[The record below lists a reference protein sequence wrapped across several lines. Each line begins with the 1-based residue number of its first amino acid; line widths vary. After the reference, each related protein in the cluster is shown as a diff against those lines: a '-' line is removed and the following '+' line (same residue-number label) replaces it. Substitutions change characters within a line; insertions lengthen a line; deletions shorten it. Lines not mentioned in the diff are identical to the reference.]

1 MFSGIVEPV
10 GKVIKLEDHGDQHL
24 IIRSSFLKKKL
35 KIGSSV
41 CCNGVCL
48 TVHTMK
54 QNKNNLDLSFDVSK
68 ETIDCT
74 NFKDLKV
81 GSEVNLEKSLR
92 VGDEISGHFV
102 FGHVDTVSKLK
113 LISKVGKSYVLKF
126 SLPRAIKKLVTRKGS
141 IAINGISLTVNKT
154 AKEHFFVNIVDYT
167 WKHTSLKQIA
177 IGDLVNIE
185 VDMLARYVTN
195 SKK

>member
-1 MFSGIVEPV
+1 MFSGIVEQV
-10 GKVIKLEDHGDQHL
+10 GKINTIVDQGDHYL
-24 IIRSSFLKKKL
+24 IINTSFLKKNL

-54 QNKNNLDLSFDVSK
+54 QNKKYLELSFDVSK
-68 ETIDCT
+68 ETISCT
-74 NFKDLKV
+74 NFKQLKT
-81 GSEVNLEKSLR
+81 GSLINLEKSLK

-102 FGHVDTVSKLK
+102 FGHVDTISKLK
-113 LISKVGKSYVLKF
+113 FLKKVGKSYELEF
-126 SLPRAIKKLVTRKGS
+126 SLPKSIKKLVTKKGS
-141 IAINGISLTVNKT
+141 IAINGISLTVNKIT
-154 AKEHFFVNIVDYT
+154 KDSFFVNIVDYT
-167 WKHTSLKQIA
+167 WNHTNLSKIRVND
-177 IGDLVNIE
+177 IVNIE

>member
-1 MFSGIVEPV
+1 MFSGIIEQV
-10 GKVIKLEDHGDQHL
+10 GEVAKIEDRGDRRLVVKTRFYQKD
-24 IIRSSFLKKKL
+24 I

-48 TVHTMK
+48 TVLK
-54 QNKNNLDLSFDVSK
+54 IKKNKGSLDLSFDVSK
-68 ETIDCT
+68 ETLKCT
-74 NFKDLKV
+74 NLENLYS
-81 GSEVNLEKSLR
+81 GSLINLEKSLK

-113 LISKVGKSYVLKF
+113 SKKKLGKSYILEF
-126 SLPRAIKKLVTRKGS
+126 TLPKNIRNLVAKKGS
-141 IAINGISLTVNKT
+141 ISINGISLTINKIT
-154 AKEHFFVNIVDYT
+154 KDSFFVNIVDYT
-167 WKHTSLKQIA
+167 WNHTNLRKIKLTDIA
-177 IGDLVNIE
+177 NIE

>member
-1 MFSGIVEPV
+1 MFSGIVEQV
-10 GKVIKLEDHGDQHL
+10 GKVNKIEEYGDYHL
-24 IIRSSFLKKKL
+24 TIRTTFLKKQL

-54 QNKNNLDLSFDVSK
+54 QNKNSLDLSFDVSK
-68 ETIDCT
+68 ETISCT
-74 NFKDLKV
+74 NFEQLEI
-81 GSEVNLEKSLR
+81 GSSINLEKSLR

-102 FGHVDTVSKLK
+102 FGHVDKISKLK
-113 LISKVGKSYVLKF
+113 SLKKIGKSYKLNF
-126 SLPRAIKKLVTRKGS
+126 SMPNNIKNLVIKKGS

-154 AKEHFFVNIVDYT
+154 TKDSFYVNIVDYT
-167 WKHTSLKQIA
+167 WNHTNLKKIEVN
-177 IGDLVNIE
+177 DLVNIE

>member
-1 MFSGIVEPV
+1 MFSGIVEQV
-10 GKVIKLEDHGDQHL
+10 GKINKIVDQGDHYL
-24 IIRSSFLKKKL
+24 TINTTFLKNNL

-54 QNKNNLDLSFDVSK
+54 QNKKYLELSFDVSK
-68 ETIDCT
+68 ETISCT
-74 NFKDLKV
+74 NFKQLKT
-81 GSEVNLEKSLR
+81 GSLINLEKSLK

-113 LISKVGKSYVLKF
+113 FLKKAGKSYVLEF
-126 SLPRAIKKLVTRKGS
+126 SLPKNIKKLVTKKGS
-141 IAINGISLTVNKT
+141 IAINGVSLTVNKT
-154 AKEHFFVNIVDYT
+154 TKDSFFVNIVDYT
-167 WKHTSLKQIA
+167 WNHTNLNKVRVSDI
-177 IGDLVNIE
+177 VNIE

>member
-1 MFSGIVEPV
+1 MFSGIVEQV
-10 GKVIKLEDHGDQHL
+10 GKVIKLDDHGDHNL
-24 IIRSSFLKKKL
+24 IIRSSFLKKNL

-54 QNKNNLDLSFDVSK
+54 QNKNNLNLSFDVSK
-68 ETIDCT
+68 ETMDCT

-113 LISKVGKSYVLKF
+113 SISKVGKSYVLKF

-154 AKEHFFVNIVDYT
+154 VKEHFFVNIV
-167 WKHTSLKQIA
+167 
-177 IGDLVNIE
+177 
-185 VDMLARYVTN
+185 
-195 SKK
+195 

>member
-1 MFSGIVEPV
+1 MFSGIIEQV
-10 GKVIKLEDHGDQHL
+10 GEVISIEDHGDRRL
-24 IIRSSFLKKKL
+24 AIKTNFVKKDI

-48 TVHTMK
+48 TVHTIK
-54 QNKNNLDLSFDVSK
+54 KNNANLVLSFDVSK
-68 ETIDCT
+68 ETLKCT
-74 NFKDLKV
+74 NFNNLYS
-81 GSEVNLEKSLR
+81 GSLINLEKSLK

-113 LISKVGKSYVLKF
+113 SKKKSGKSYILEFTMPKNI
-126 SLPRAIKKLVTRKGS
+126 RKLVTKKGS
-141 IAINGISLTVNKT
+141 ISINGISLTVNKT
-154 AKEHFFVNIVDYT
+154 SKDSFFVNIVDYT
-167 WKHTSLKQIA
+167 WNHTNLRKIKLDD
-177 IGDLVNIE
+177 IVNIE

>member
-1 MFSGIVEPV
+1 M
-10 GKVIKLEDHGDQHL
+10 
-24 IIRSSFLKKKL
+24 
-35 KIGSSV
+35 
-41 CCNGVCL
+41 
-48 TVHTMK
+48 
-54 QNKNNLDLSFDVSK
+54 NKNNLDLSFDVSK
-68 ETIDCT
+68 ETMDCT
-74 NFKDLKV
+74 NFKDLKA

-177 IGDLVNIE
+177 IGDIVNIE

>member
-1 MFSGIVEPV
+1 MFSGIVEQV
-10 GKVIKLEDHGDQHL
+10 GKINKIVDQGDHYL
-24 IIRSSFLKKKL
+24 TINTTFLKKNL

-54 QNKNNLDLSFDVSK
+54 QNKKYLELSFDVSK
-68 ETIDCT
+68 ETISCT
-74 NFKDLKV
+74 NFKQLKT
-81 GSEVNLEKSLR
+81 GSLINLEKSLK

-113 LISKVGKSYVLKF
+113 FLKKAGKSYGLEF
-126 SLPRAIKKLVTRKGS
+126 SLPKNIKKLVTKKGS
-141 IAINGISLTVNKT
+141 IAINGVSLTVNKT
-154 AKEHFFVNIVDYT
+154 TKDSFFVNIVDYT
-167 WKHTSLKQIA
+167 WNHTNLNKVRVSDI
-177 IGDLVNIE
+177 VNIE

>member
-1 MFSGIVEPV
+1 
-10 GKVIKLEDHGDQHL
+10 
-24 IIRSSFLKKKL
+24 
-35 KIGSSV
+35 
-41 CCNGVCL
+41 
-48 TVHTMK
+48 MK
-54 QNKNNLDLSFDVSK
+54 QNKNNLNLSFDVSK
-68 ETIDCT
+68 ETMDCT

-102 FGHVDTVSKLK
+102 FGNVDTVSKLK
-113 LISKVGKSYVLKF
+113 SISKVGKSYVLKF

-154 AKEHFFVNIVDYT
+154 AKEDFFVNIVDYT

-177 IGDLVNIE
+177 IGDIVNIE